1 MRCESRE
8 VLPAMVFTRSEIYI
22 STQRFS
28 ANAQTG
34 RWRGEEKMKRFVHRY
49 LDPAS
54 RLGEILFGLIM
65 VLTVTL
71 SAGLT
76 VDDGRAGVRQLLAAA
91 IGCNLAW
98 GIIDAVMYIMNCIT
112 ERSGKVRLI
121 EAVQRAR
128 DARAALDIIQN
139 EVEPEL
145 QSLLDPEE
153 REAFSRSILNH
164 VAKARIARPG
174 VTKDD
179 LYGALA
185 CFLLVFVSCLPAA
198 IPFFIFSQPHFALRV
213 SNFLLIVLL
222 FLVGQKWAQYAGT
235 DRRIAGTTMVII
247 GLVLV
252 GVAILLGG

>member
-1 MRCESRE
+1 
-8 VLPAMVFTRSEIYI
+8 
-22 STQRFS
+22 
-28 ANAQTG
+28 
-34 RWRGEEKMKRFVHRY
+34 MKRFVHRY

-71 SAGLT
+71 TAGLT
-76 VDDGRAGVRQLLAAA
+76 VAEGRAGVRQLLLAA

-98 GIIDAVMYIMNCIT
+98 GIIDAVMYIMNCLT

-128 DARAALDIIQN
+128 DNRAALDIIQS
-139 EVEPEL
+139 EIEPDL

-153 REAFSRSILNH
+153 REAFSRSVLNH
-164 VAKARIARPG
+164 VGQARITSTRTR

-179 LYGALA
+179 VYGALA
-185 CFLLVFVSCLPAA
+185 CFLLVFASCLPAA
-198 IPFFIFSQPHFALRV
+198 IPFFIFSQPHLALRV
-213 SNFLLIVLL
+213 SNFLLIALL
-222 FLVGQKWAQYAGT
+222 FLVGRKWAQYAGT
-235 DRRIAGTTMVII
+235 DPRIAGTTMVVI

>member
-1 MRCESRE
+1 
-8 VLPAMVFTRSEIYI
+8 
-22 STQRFS
+22 
-28 ANAQTG
+28 
-34 RWRGEEKMKRFVHRY
+34 MKRFVPRY

-71 SAGLT
+71 TAGLT
-76 VDDGRAGVRQLLAAA
+76 VAEGRAGIRQLLFAA
-91 IGCNLAW
+91 IGCNFAW
-98 GIIDAVMYIMNCIT
+98 GIIDAVMYIMNCVT
-112 ERSGKVRLI
+112 MRTGKIRLV
-121 EAVQRAR
+121 EAVQHAR
-128 DARAALDIIQN
+128 DARAALDIIQD

-153 REAFSRSILNH
+153 REAFSRSILDH
-164 VAKARIARPG
+164 VAKARVARPG

-185 CFLLVFVSCLPAA
+185 CFLLVFAACLPAA
-198 IPFFIFSQPHFALRV
+198 LPFLFFSRPIFALRV

-222 FLVGQKWAQYAGT
+222 FLVGRKWAQYAGT
-235 DRRIAGTTMVII
+235 DRRVAGTTMTII